1 MRPALVGLW
10 MAVMMAGTL
19 ALAQDRASA
28 PAASAPASAGPAIVP
43 VLRVTGAI
51 GPATADYIARGLHQA
66 ARTRA
71 PMVVLQIDTP
81 GGLDSSTRQIVKD
94 ILASAVPVAAWV
106 APGGARAASAGAY
119 IVYASHVAAMAPGT
133 NLGAATPV
141 QIGGVPGTQPQP
153 VSAPTPPASAASQSA
168 ASAPGDG
175 TGAADSSSDA
185 MRRKIVNDSAAYLRS
200 LAQMRG
206 RNVDWA
212 ERAVRDGASLSAA
225 EAQRMQVV
233 DFIAADLPAL
243 LQQADGRSV
252 QMSDGT
258 QHVVNSRSAVTAA
271 IEPDWR
277 TNLLGILTEPT
288 VAYLL
293 LLLGIYGIYF
303 ELTTPGFGVPGVAG
317 SIALLLGMFALQM
330 LPVSYAGVALIVLG
344 FVLMVAEA
352 LLPSFGALGIGGV
365 VAFVVGSVMLI
376 DTDTPGFGIPIGLI
390 VSVAVVNLLFVVVV
404 LRMALKARRRPVVS
418 GAEQLLGAV
427 GEVIEATPQETWI
440 RVHSERWR
448 VRSTLPLRAGQRV
461 RVTGREA
468 LVLQVEPEATRLS
481 CSLTGER
488 HHVNWDIGYSVIPI
502 LLILLVVASIRI
514 LREYERGV
522 VFQLGRFWKVK
533 GPGLIILIPGI
544 QQMVRVDLRTVV
556 MDVPSQDVITRDNVS
571 VKVNAVVYFRV
582 LDPQLAIIQVEDF
595 MMATSQ
601 LAQTTLARHA
611 RQTRARPPAGR
622 TREHQQGPAAG
633 ARCADRHLGHQGHQR
648 RDQACRSQ
656 RNHGPRHRP
665 AGRGRAR
672 APRQGD
678 PRRGRTAGFGQA
690 AGSRAQAGPGA
701 AGDAV
706 ALSADA
712 DGDRRREEFDDR
724 LSDADR
730 PDRLGAGPPGERVP
744 GRGSG

>member
-1 MRPALVGLW
+1 
-10 MAVMMAGTL
+10 MAVMVAGTL
-19 ALAQDRASA
+19 ALAQDRAAA
-28 PAASAPASAGPAIVP
+28 PAAAAPAAVP

-51 GPATADYIARGLHQA
+51 GPATADYIARGLQQA

-141 QIGGVPGTQPQP
+141 QIGGVPGTQPEP
-153 VSAPTPPASAASQSA
+153 VPAPSPPASAAASQPA

-206 RNVDWA
+206 RNVEWA
-212 ERAVRDGASLSAA
+212 ERAVRAGASLSAA
-225 EAQRMQVV
+225 EAQSQRVV
-233 DFIAADLPAL
+233 DFIAADLPSL
-243 LQQADGRSV
+243 LQQADGRTV
-252 QMSDGT
+252 QMGDGS
-258 QHVVNSRSAVTAA
+258 QGVIDSRSAATTAVD
-271 IEPDWR
+271 PDWR
-277 TNLLGILTEPT
+277 TNLLGIITEPT

-352 LLPSFGALGIGGV
+352 LLPSFGALGVGGV

-376 DTDTPGFGIPIGLI
+376 DTDTPGFGIPVGLI
-390 VSVAVVNLLFVVVV
+390 ASVAVVNLLFVVVV

-418 GAEQLLGAV
+418 GAEQLIGAV
-427 GEVIEATPQETWI
+427 GEIIEVTAQEAWV

-448 VRSTLPLRAGQRV
+448 VRSALPLHAGQRV

-468 LVLQVEPEATRLS
+468 LVLQVEPEAT
-481 CSLTGER
+481 
-488 HHVNWDIGYSVIPI
+488 P
-502 LLILLVVASIRI
+502 
-514 LREYERGV
+514 
-522 VFQLGRFWKVK
+522 
-533 GPGLIILIPGI
+533 
-544 QQMVRVDLRTVV
+544 
-556 MDVPSQDVITRDNVS
+556 
-571 VKVNAVVYFRV
+571 
-582 LDPQLAIIQVEDF
+582 
-595 MMATSQ
+595 
-601 LAQTTLARHA
+601 
-611 RQTRARPPAGR
+611 
-622 TREHQQGPAAG
+622 
-633 ARCADRHLGHQGHQR
+633 
-648 RDQACRSQ
+648 
-656 RNHGPRHRP
+656 
-665 AGRGRAR
+665 
-672 APRQGD
+672 
-678 PRRGRTAGFGQA
+678 
-690 AGSRAQAGPGA
+690 
-701 AGDAV
+701 
-706 ALSADA
+706 
-712 DGDRRREEFDDR
+712 
-724 LSDADR
+724 
-730 PDRLGAGPPGERVP
+730 
-744 GRGSG
+744 